1 MLSATVRRDDGVV
14 CIAPSFF
21 TNFNHL
27 ISPKRD
33 REKVQGVF
41 KSLLH
46 SQKKTRGTVS
56 SQYAQDS
63 CYVLIFFTYAVYLK
77 AIQVN
82 STFFCRT
89 VFHFFFLG
97 GGGGVVAHW
106 QMIVKFKHN
115 FVYVRWVGKTSHR
128 EGNKKIKN
136 AEHPPHDQTVFL
148 LTFSTLCKM
157 QKPLSCYRSHKN
169 RTEGQMNS

>member
-1 MLSATVRRDDGVV
+1 MLCSN
-14 CIAPSFF
+14 FF
-21 TNFNHL
+21 Y
-27 ISPKRD
+27 I
-33 REKVQGVF
+33 
-41 KSLLH
+41 
-46 SQKKTRGTVS
+46 
-56 SQYAQDS
+56 
-63 CYVLIFFTYAVYLK
+63 AVYLK

-82 STFFCRT
+82 STSFAVAEPFCS
-89 VFHFFFLG
+89 HFFFFG
-97 GGGGVVAHW
+97 WGGGGVVAHW

-169 RTEGQMNS
+169 RTEGQMNSWWCPQLLEHFAHWSCVLLPTGRKQWGIWEVSQKTRDEWIFLYY